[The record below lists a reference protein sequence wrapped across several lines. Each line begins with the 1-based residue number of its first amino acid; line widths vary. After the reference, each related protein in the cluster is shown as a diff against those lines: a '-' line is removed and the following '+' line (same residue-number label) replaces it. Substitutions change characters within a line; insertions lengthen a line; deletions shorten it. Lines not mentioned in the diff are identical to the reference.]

1 VSNLRSSIVL
11 TTLVLVAVVSAGVVW
26 WLNQGPSTDALLT
39 DARKAMLLGDMTSA
53 AETVEQLLSRDSH
66 HPRALILAAQLAL
79 DRNDYQRAVHH
90 LVPLP
95 DRGCG
100 ASIDP
105 RLLAGDTLLFQLFE
119 VSAAVEQ
126 FERLLAMDPDQPDAH
141 NRMAWLL
148 GFSGRTQAAN
158 HHTLELIRLDSFEF
172 VHLAVLSLDHDR
184 IREEVTL
191 KEWTAASPQDP
202 YVLLAQAAF
211 EQTAG
216 NYLRAERFAAK
227 TIQLRPDWGDAV
239 ARRGESLLQLEDWSA
254 LEKWEASLS
263 ENVRHHPD
271 VLAVRGMKA
280 RAENNFR
287 TAAGYFLNAL
297 QTEPA
302 SRRVNYY
309 LGQILQQAG
318 REKEAATYLRRAT
331 QLEAYEREAKT
342 AWNTQQLSSIEDCAR
357 LANEIG
363 LDAECYAWCVV
374 AAKHQSSSA
383 WIQQELRQRITTL
396 HSLRINARLPTSF
409 AVLPNIDTLL
419 SDASD
424 KISADTTGQLTANAS
439 GAAVF
444 QEEAAL
450 VGLNFSYNNGGRPN
464 DGTERLLETLGGGVG
479 VIDFDRD
486 GLPDLFFPQGGNWPV
501 APATDSAST
510 DRIFRN
516 VRGTAFR
523 RTESAFDTEDKR
535 SFSTGVSVGDYDND
549 GFPDLF
555 VGRIGRNQL
564 RRNNGDG
571 TFTDVSGRIEGDS
584 NAWSTSSV
592 IADLNNDAFP
602 DIYSVNYLGGK
613 DVLTRI
619 CETDGV
625 PTTCLP
631 QLFPSAQ
638 DQLFLSDGKGGFFD
652 ATAQGGLLCE
662 GGNGLAVIAADFE
675 ATGRLNLFVANDV
688 APNFYFRQSADTG
701 EFSFLEQGV
710 ARGLAVNGDAKNEA
724 CMGVAAGD
732 VDRNG
737 HLDVFVTNFEN
748 ETNTL
753 YAQNG
758 NGFFTDVT
766 NAAALTDPSRSPL
779 GFGTVLLDSDLDGDL
794 DLIVANGHINNYRKP
809 NRPYKMPPQFFL
821 NDGTGQFRQHNA
833 GPYFSVPQLGRG
845 VATLD
850 WNQDSRPDIVVS
862 DLASGTQLLTN
873 DTPDNGNWLAVR
885 LVGTDS
891 ARDAVGAVIR
901 IVTPA
906 GRHRYFQTAGAYL
919 SSHDQQAVIG
929 LGVDDEVSELSVV
942 WPSGQ
947 TTTIANVMIN
957 SSVVIIESSPAGFS
971 LP

>member
-1 VSNLRSSIVL
+1 M
-11 TTLVLVAVVSAGVVW
+11 
-26 WLNQGPSTDALLT
+26 NQGPSTDALLT
-39 DARKAMLLGDMTSA
+39 DARKAMLLGDMTTA
-53 AETVEQLLSRDSH
+53 AETVDQLLKLDSL
-66 HPRALILAAQLAL
+66 HPAALVLAAQLAL
-79 DRNDYQRAVHH
+79 DRNDYRRAVDH
-90 LVPLP
+90 LEAVP
-95 DRGCG
+95 DNGSR
-100 ASIDP
+100 ASLDA
-105 RLLAGDTLLFQLFE
+105 RMLAGDTYLFQLFE
-119 VSAAVEQ
+119 ISAAVEQ
-126 FERLLAMDPDQPDAH
+126 FERLLAMDPDQADAH

-148 GFSGRTQAAN
+148 GFSGRTKAAN
-158 HHTLELIRLDSFEF
+158 HHTLQIIRLDSFDF

-184 IREEVTL
+184 IREKITL
-191 KEWTAASPQDP
+191 GKWTAASPQDP

-216 NYLRAERFAAK
+216 NHRNAGRFAAK
-227 TIQLRPDWGDAV
+227 TLELRPDWGDAV

-254 LEKWEASLS
+254 LKEWESSLS
-263 ENVRHHPD
+263 EIVRSHPD

-280 RAENNFR
+280 RAENNLR
-287 TAAGYFLNAL
+287 TAAKHFLKAL

-302 SRRVNYY
+302 SRRTNYY

-318 REKEAATYLRRAT
+318 REKEAASYLHRAT

-342 AWNTQQLSSIEDCAR
+342 AWNTQQLSSIENCAQ
-357 LANEIG
+357 LASEIG
-363 LDAECYAWCVV
+363 LEAECYAWCVV
-374 AAKHQSSSA
+374 ATKHQSPSA
-383 WIQQELRQRITTL
+383 WIQQELRQRFAAL
-396 HSLRINARLPTSF
+396 HSLPINARLPSSSD
-409 AVLPNIDTLL
+409 VIPNIDTLL

-424 KISADTTGQLTANAS
+424 DNSAHTTDILTSNTS
-439 GAAVF
+439 GTAVF
-444 QEEAAL
+444 REETAL
-450 VGLNFSYNNGGRPN
+450 VGLDFSYQNGGRPN

-501 APATDSAST
+501 APATDSTSA
-510 DRIFRN
+510 DQVFRN
-516 VRGTAFR
+516 LRGTSFR
-523 RTESAFDTEDKR
+523 RTDSALDAENEN

-592 IADLNNDAFP
+592 IADLNNDTFP

-613 DVLTRI
+613 DVLSRI

-652 ATAQGGLLCE
+652 ATAQTGLVCQ

-688 APNFYFRQSADTG
+688 APNFYFRQTTG
-701 EFSFLEQGV
+701 TGNFSYREEGV
-710 ARGLAVNGDAKNEA
+710 ARGLAVNSDAKNEA

-732 VDRNG
+732 VNG
-737 HLDVFVTNFEN
+737 NGLLDVFVTNFEN

-753 YAQNG
+753 YAQTG
-758 NGFFTDVT
+758 NGFFADIT
-766 NAAALTDPSRSPL
+766 NAASLTAPSRSPL
-779 GFGTVLLDSDLDGDL
+779 GFGTALLDSDLDGDL
-794 DLIVANGHINNYRKP
+794 DLIVANGHINNYRKRG
-809 NRPYKMPPQFFL
+809 RPYKMPPQFFL
-821 NDGTGQFRQHNA
+821 NDGTGKYRQHDA
-833 GPYFSVPQLGRG
+833 GPYFSMPQLGRG
-845 VATLD
+845 MATLD
-850 WNQDSRPDIVVS
+850 WNMDNRPDVVVS
-862 DLASGTQLLTN
+862 DLASGAHLLTN
-873 DTPDNGNWLAVR
+873 DTPDSGNWLAVI
-885 LVGTDS
+885 LAGTVS

-906 GRHRYFQTAGAYL
+906 GKHLHFQTAGAYL
-919 SSHDQQAVIG
+919 SSHDRQAVIG
-929 LGVDDEVSELSVV
+929 LGAVNEVSELSVV
-942 WPSGQ
+942 WPSGKS
-947 TTTIANVMIN
+947 TKVADVEVN
-957 SSVVIIESSPAGFS
+957 SPIVIKEGSPAGFS